1 MEVCHMNGSD
11 LVTSVNA
18 ACSSSPAAAVGR
30 TVRNLV
36 SVLAFAL
43 TNGLR
48 ERRAERGG
56 HPQPR

>member
-1 MEVCHMNGSD
+1 MNGSD

-36 SVLAFAL
+36 SVLAFAP